1 MPNPSPASPSE
12 LRRVPGL
19 YRRWELSEVL
29 RPNRQYQIEDAGCTE
44 DGTALVA
51 VFEWPGDEP
60 AEGTSDRS
68 GQTPQVTA
76 RRETVPAQPE

>member
-29 RPNRQYQIEDAGCTE
+29 RPNHQYQIEDAGSTE
-44 DGTALVA
+44 DATALLA
-51 VFEWPGDEP
+51 VFEWTGDEP
-60 AEGTSDRS
+60 AEGASDRT
-68 GQTPQVTA
+68 GQARQVTA
-76 RRETVPAQPE
+76 RRETDSAQPE